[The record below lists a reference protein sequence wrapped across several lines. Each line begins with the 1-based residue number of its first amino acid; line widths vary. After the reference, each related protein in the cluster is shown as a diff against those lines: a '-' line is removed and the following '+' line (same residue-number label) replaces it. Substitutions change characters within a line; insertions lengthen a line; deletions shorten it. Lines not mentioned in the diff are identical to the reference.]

1 MLHATIHIS
10 INQKMSS
17 PPSRSSSVLSFTL
30 SDHSDQEQENESA
43 PDHPQSTPPPT
54 EGEGEEKQ
62 ERKVEQLPCDMC
74 DRQTATQIITGISTL
89 CEDCI
94 YADVARRHYTSYSSM
109 AGVEAYYEELAE
121 CRRQGQPAIATYH
134 SSVSTTV
141 ESVE

>member
-1 MLHATIHIS
+1 
-10 INQKMSS
+10 MSS
-17 PPSRSSSVLSFTL
+17 PPSSSSVLSFTL
-30 SDHSDQEQENESA
+30 WDHSDQEEENESV
-43 PDHPQSTPPPT
+43 PDHPQSTPPT
-54 EGEGEEKQ
+54 ERGVEEKQ
-62 ERKVEQLPCDMC
+62 ERKVEQIPCDMC